1 LPHTIIHSLIFVGV
15 YWSILSRSD
24 NTWVCLLSPGTLQ
37 NSAGHYSYF
46 FLNLFLHFSITINIK
61 TFLLFSLFI
70 SHQYF
75 FITIQIKKF
84 TIIQNFFTFLYNFFL
99 FYITSSLFTN
109 FKTNNSI
116 LCSLPNKPSVYAIH
130 HMFKTSPS
138 YSPFVASFF
147 DFSKS

>member
-24 NTWVCLLSPGTLQ
+24 NTWVCLLSQ
-37 NSAGHYSYF
+37 GHYIIVLVTIHIF
-46 FLNLFLHFSITINIK
+46 FNLFLHFSITINFK

-70 SHQYF
+70 SHKYF

-84 TIIQNFFTFLYNFFL
+84 TIIQNSFTFLYKFFL
-99 FYITSSLFTN
+99 FYTTSLLFTN
-109 FKTNNSI
+109 FKTNNSL
-116 LCSLPNKPSVYAIH
+116 LCYLPNKTSVYALH